1 MSVDAI
7 NSVAG
12 SYAVQGS
19 PAVAPAQAPVPSVAP
34 VDGSESAPREE
45 FRVEEGTKNTPQD
58 KEKDK
63 EKEKASGQASKE
75 ALRDAVDKIN
85 KSVSNT
91 SAIFG
96 IHEKTNRIT
105 IKIVDK
111 ETHDVVKEIPAEE
124 TLDLVAKAWEM
135 AGILVDEKR

>member
-1 MSVDAI
+1 MSVEATSGI
-7 NSVAG
+7 AG

-19 PAVAPAQAPVPSVAP
+19 PAAVPSASSPSAIQP
-34 VDGSESAPREE
+34 VEASEKSAQE
-45 FRVEEGTKNTPQD
+45 FSITEGTNK
-58 KEKDK
+58 KENPFGNKK
-63 EKEKASGQASKE
+63 EEQTSGQASKE
-75 ALRDAVDKIN
+75 ALKDAVDKIN
-85 KSVSNT
+85 RSVSNT

-96 IHEKTNRIT
+96 IHDKTNRIT

>member
-1 MSVDAI
+1 MSVEATS
-7 NSVAG
+7 NVTG
-12 SYAVQGS
+12 TYAVQGS
-19 PAVAPAQAPVPSVAP
+19 SAATPVSAPVEP
-34 VDGSESAPREE
+34 VEKAEKPKQEE
-45 FRVEEGTKNTPQD
+45 FSIADRGGNVKGD
-58 KEKDK
+58 KEDK
-63 EKEKASGQASKE
+63 SSGQASKE
-75 ALRDAVDKIN
+75 ALKEAVDKIN

-96 IHEKTNRIT
+96 IHDKTNRIT

-111 ETHDVVKEIPAEE
+111 DTKDVVKEIPAEE

>member
-1 MSVDAI
+1 MAVEVTS
-7 NSVAG
+7 G
-12 SYAVQGS
+12 TTGGYAVQGS
-19 PAVAPAQAPVPSVAP
+19 SVAVPTAAPAQSIQPVEAAEKSSQDFNITEGAAKKDNPF
-34 VDGSESAPREE
+34 GNKKEE
-45 FRVEEGTKNTPQD
+45 QS
-58 KEKDK
+58 
-63 EKEKASGQASKE
+63 SGQASKE

-96 IHEKTNRIT
+96 IHDKTNRIT

>member
-1 MSVDAI
+1 MAVEATSGI
-7 NSVAG
+7 AG

-19 PAVAPAQAPVPSVAP
+19 SAAAPVVNAP
-34 VDGSESAPREE
+34 ERTAAVQPVEAP
-45 FRVEEGTKNTPQD
+45 
-58 KEKDK
+58 
-63 EKEKASGQASKE
+63 EKAAQEFSITEGSKKEGGFSRDEEKNSGQASRE
-75 ALRDAVDKIN
+75 ALKDAVDKIN

-96 IHEKTNRIT
+96 FHEKTNRIT

-111 ETHDVVKEIPAEE
+111 ETKDVVKEIPAEE

>member
-1 MSVDAI
+1 MAVEVTSGI
-7 NSVAG
+7 TG
-12 SYAVQGS
+12 GYAVQGGS
-19 PAVAPAQAPVPSVAP
+19 VAAQTAAPAQSIQPVEAA
-34 VDGSESAPREE
+34 EKSAQE
-45 FRVEEGTKNTPQD
+45 FDITEGTVKKDNPFGNK
-58 KEKDK
+58 KE
-63 EKEKASGQASKE
+63 EQGNGQASKE

-96 IHEKTNRIT
+96 IHDKTNRIT

-111 ETHDVVKEIPAEE
+111 DTHDVVKEIPAEE

>member
-1 MSVDAI
+1 MTVEATSGI
-7 NSVAG
+7 AG
-12 SYAVQGS
+12 SYVVQGS
-19 PAVAPAQAPVPSVAP
+19 PAAAPVTPPAATVQPVEAP
-34 VDGSESAPREE
+34 
-45 FRVEEGTKNTPQD
+45 
-58 KEKDK
+58 
-63 EKEKASGQASKE
+63 EKAAQEFTISEGAKSKKDGAFGKNEENNSGQASKE
-75 ALRDAVDKIN
+75 ALKDAVDKIN

-111 ETHDVVKEIPAEE
+111 ETKDVVKEIPAEE

>member
-1 MSVDAI
+1 MAVEATSGI
-7 NSVAG
+7 AG

-19 PAVAPAQAPVPSVAP
+19 PAAAPV
-34 VDGSESAPREE
+34 SAPERTAAVQPVEPADKAASEFTITESTKKDGAFGKKEE
-45 FRVEEGTKNTPQD
+45 S
-58 KEKDK
+58 
-63 EKEKASGQASKE
+63 SGQASKE
-75 ALRDAVDKIN
+75 ALKDAVDKIN

-96 IHEKTNRIT
+96 FHEKTNRIT

-111 ETHDVVKEIPAEE
+111 DTKDVVKEIPAEE
-124 TLDLVAKAWEM
+124 TLDLVAKAWEI